1 MEDIT
6 TLTLEK
12 IFWRSTRIF
21 SEQIA
26 FSWVGGNP
34 LTYNQVHDK
43 VFEISSLLLRLGIR
57 KGDKV
62 AILSENCPNWGISY
76 FAITTIG
83 AVVVPVLPDFHQ
95 NEIHH
100 ILKHSGCKGIFIS
113 EKLYQKIEDA
123 TLEELNLRILIDN
136 FSVIPLETPREKL
149 KNLLQEGS
157 KEFAK
162 IKDSALKL
170 AGIKPA
176 VISEDD
182 LAAIIYTS
190 GTTGNSKGVSIT
202 HKNLVFDA
210 LATYKIQPLD
220 QNDRLISILPLS
232 HTYECTLGFILPFI
246 CGASVYYLKKPP
258 TGRVLIPAMQKIRPT
273 MILTVPLIIEKI
285 FKTKIHPKFN
295 SNIILRSLY
304 KIPIFRILLHQAAG
318 RKLYRSFGGKLRF
331 YGIGGALLSAE
342 VEQFLRD
349 AKFPYAIGYGLTETS
364 PLIAGS
370 SPQKTKFRSTGYV
383 IPGVNVRIEKKN
395 PDDKDGEI
403 QVKGENVMK
412 GYFKNP
418 EATRDTFTKDGWFKT
433 GDLGYL
439 KNNRYLYILGRI
451 KNIILGPSGENI
463 YPEEIEAVL
472 NENDYVL
479 ESLVY
484 KSEDKIVART
494 FLNYELLDDEINKKN
509 ISEKKIQE
517 FKIKKMDEIKNF
529 VNERISVF
537 SRIQKII
544 EQSEPFEKTPTKK
557 IKRYLYIN

>member
-1 MEDIT
+1 MEDIK
-6 TLTLEK
+6 TLTLGT
-12 IFWRSTRIF
+12 IFKRSTRLF
-21 SEQIA
+21 AEQIA
-26 FSWVGGNP
+26 FSWVDGNP
-34 LTYNQVHDK
+34 LTYNQINEK
-43 VFEISSLLLRLGIR
+43 VIEISRLLLGQGIR
-57 KGDKV
+57 SGDKV
-62 AILSENCPNWGISY
+62 AILSENCPNWCISY

-83 AVVVPVLPDFHQ
+83 AVVVPILPDFHQ

-100 ILKHSGCKGIFIS
+100 ILKHSGSKGVFIS

-149 KNLLQEGS
+149 KSLLQEGS

-162 IKDSALKL
+162 IKDSAFKL

-176 VISEDD
+176 EISEDD

-258 TGRVLIPAMQKIRPT
+258 TGRVLLPAMQKIKPT

-285 FKTKIHPKFN
+285 FKTKIHPKFT
-295 SNIILRSLY
+295 SNFILRSLY
-304 KIPIFRILLHQAAG
+304 KIPLFRIVLHKAAG

-349 AKFPYAIGYGLTETS
+349 ARFPYAIGYGLTETS

-370 SPQKTKFRSTGYV
+370 SPRKTKFRSTGYV
-383 IPGVNVRIEKKN
+383 IPGVKVRIDKK
-395 PDDKDGEI
+395 DTEAKDGEI

-412 GYFKNP
+412 GYYKNP
-418 EATRDTFTKDGWFKT
+418 EATRDAFTEDGWFKT

-439 KNNRYLYILGRI
+439 KNNGYLYILGRI

-463 YPEEIEAVL
+463 YPEAIEAIL
-472 NENDYVL
+472 NENEYVM

-517 FKIKKMDEIKNF
+517 FKIKIMDEIKNF
-529 VNERISVF
+529 VNERISIF